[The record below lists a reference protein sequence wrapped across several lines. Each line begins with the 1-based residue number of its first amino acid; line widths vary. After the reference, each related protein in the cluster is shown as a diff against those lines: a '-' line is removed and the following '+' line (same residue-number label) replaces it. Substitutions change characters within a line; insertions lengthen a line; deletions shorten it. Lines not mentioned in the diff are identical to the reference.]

1 MSSKFFANIHDLILV
16 NRSLLEGYHD
26 IRSYTTFLINKSLF
40 QRQYEYYNLILHTS
54 IHCTM
59 FTDLIYTTLNKLN
72 YI

>member
-1 MSSKFFANIHDLILV
+1 MDRYWKVIMTSGLIQ
-16 NRSLLEGYHD
+16 H
-26 IRSYTTFLINKSLF
+26 KSLF

-72 YI
+72 YILTGFNEITCCFVFVVIM

>member
-1 MSSKFFANIHDLILV
+1 MDRYWKVIMTYGLIQ
-16 NRSLLEGYHD
+16 H
-26 IRSYTTFLINKSLF
+26 KSLF

-72 YI
+72 YILTGFNEITCCFVFVVIM

>member
-1 MSSKFFANIHDLILV
+1 MDRNWKVIMTSGLIQ
-16 NRSLLEGYHD
+16 H
-26 IRSYTTFLINKSLF
+26 KSLF

-72 YI
+72 YILTGFNEITCCFVFVVIM